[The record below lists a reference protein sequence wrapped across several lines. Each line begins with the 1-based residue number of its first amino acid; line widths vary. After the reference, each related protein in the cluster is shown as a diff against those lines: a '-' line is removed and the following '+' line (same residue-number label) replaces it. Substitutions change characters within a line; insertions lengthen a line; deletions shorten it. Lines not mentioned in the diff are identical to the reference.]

1 MATIIKIKTSSGIGT
16 PATAK
21 VGELSYS
28 YAAGTYNTLG
38 DRLFIGVGPVG
49 GDGNASQQ
57 VAIGGKYFTGL
68 LGATPGT
75 LAASGAILVDANK
88 AIDQLIVGNSSGSSG
103 FIKLNEATNNGTDS
117 VTIKAPTTLAGS
129 VTLTLPGTAGS
140 SGQVLTTDGLGTLS
154 FTSPSIT
161 FTISGDTGSSSF
173 LTTNTLDFQGNTQIV
188 TDVTG
193 NQVSFSIGAGSIG
206 TTQLTNAGVTNAKL
220 QYSKTT
226 LGSTDLTLG
235 STVTTLAGL
244 TQLDVNNVRISGN
257 TISSTNTD
265 GDINLSPNGQGTVKV
280 PSGYKDRT
288 SFSALSL
295 ATKDYV
301 DQVSQGLNI
310 KQSVKAA
317 TTAALGAYTYN
328 NGTSGVN
335 ATLTKNSPYA
345 TFQIDTGVSLTVGD
359 RILIKNEPVAGAFDA
374 YNGIYTITSM
384 GSSSAPW
391 VLTRATDADT
401 PQELTSGSFVFVSEG
416 DTNSKNGYVITYT
429 GTLSLGYTE
438 LTVTQFSG
446 AGSVV
451 AGAALTKNGN
461 TLDVAV
467 DDSSIEINADALRIK
482 ALGVTNAM
490 LAGSIANSKLSTPYF
505 TVADEA
511 GTPSTSQ
518 INLNS
523 TLTFIGGTA
532 LDSVVTTNTVTF
544 NAKTATASALG
555 VAYFPTDNF
564 TVTTG
569 SVAITTIDGGTY

>member
-154 FTSPSIT
+154 FTTPSIT
-161 FTISGDTGSSSF
+161 FTISGDTGSSSY
-173 LTTNTLDFQGNTQIV
+173 LTSNTLDFQGNTQIV

-193 NQVSFSIGAGSIG
+193 SQVSFSIGAGSIG

-490 LAGSIANSKLSTPYF
+490 LAGSIVNSKLSTPYF

-523 TLTFIGGTA
+523 TLTFMGGTA

-544 NAKTATASALG
+544 NAKTATSSALG